1 MPLRCE
7 HIVAVDQEH
16 TVAGRDAEQR
26 DESDDGRNAQDS
38 VGEEYGE
45 HASDERQRQIQQ
57 HDERLRD
64 VLELAVQKHKD
75 DEYTEYAHESYG
87 LGCPFLALELSTVFN
102 MVTFR
107 EFDVLGYLLSDGSD
121 GLGEFSTGGVAG
133 NDQLTADVLAVDSVR
148 SG

>member
-75 DEYTEYAHESYG
+75 DEYTEYAHEGYG

-107 EFDVLGYLLSDGSD
+107 EFDVLGYLFPDRSDC
-121 GLGEFSTGGVAG
+121 LGELSSGSVAG
-133 NDQLTADVLAVDSVR
+133 YDQLAADVFAVDSVR